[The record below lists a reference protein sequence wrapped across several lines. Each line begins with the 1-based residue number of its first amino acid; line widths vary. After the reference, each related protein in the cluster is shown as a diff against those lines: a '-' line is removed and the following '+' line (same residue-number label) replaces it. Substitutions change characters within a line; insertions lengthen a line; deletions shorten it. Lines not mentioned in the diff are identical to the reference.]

1 MKRRR
6 ELLWVMGILVLAL
19 ALRLFAVTA
28 REGGAWSVGACG
40 EPFVQEIE
48 SILRSGNPL
57 HLEVFFYPPAPAIIV
72 AAVTGLWTIV
82 GGGDVAVHC
91 RVVTLAFSVAT
102 VGIVYMLGRFWGRS
116 HAFIAMMLY
125 AVTMIAVVVQG
136 NVQVYSAFFVSLAL
150 YSVLRADAEGRIG
163 SLAFAGVWLGLGV
176 ASKYVPI
183 FFAGMLFAPYVLG
196 WLRTGSA
203 VGDRGAEAA
212 YAEGGEAAARIWT
225 GSLWLLVALAAA
237 VVWAG
242 TVEREG
248 TYALL
253 RRLYEQRAHEN
264 AFEHHLEW
272 INRLY
277 RAGLATV
284 GIVGM
289 AGALALLIP
298 WLLHIPAWRWARL
311 VYTRNRLWIVPCATL
326 ILTVAVILGLPVA
339 LNLQDFARHFVFV
352 AKASATGDSGF
363 FPAGR
368 PAVSYMFGFIPENT
382 GRALFIAGLV
392 GLIYA
397 AVRRDMRAAIIIAS
411 AIPAYV
417 LLELSRVKVNRY
429 ALDLMPVWCVLAAV
443 WLGDLCEKRFRVWR
457 LAGISMVIA
466 TVVYSLAYSL
476 AWAEFASP
484 RGDIRKEAG
493 WWLDNTI
500 PRGASL
506 GVKSAL
512 LLNGSPELLPG
523 TGFLAGYRL
532 VDYSDESDYV
542 LLPDGV
548 YAIVKQY
555 LEATRQGYVYG
566 ADDWWPYSPSAE
578 DLDTL
583 SRIVREDGYVLVK
596 EFRKRPIVLG
606 LEARSDSLSGRT
618 WWVEHGPVGIRV
630 YRRVSEQG

>member
-176 ASKYVPI
+176 ASTYVP
-183 FFAGMLFAPYVLG
+183 G

-225 GSLWLLVALAAA
+225 GSLWLLVALAAV

-264 AFEHHLEW
+264 AFE
-272 INRLY
+272 
-277 RAGLATV
+277 
-284 GIVGM
+284 
-289 AGALALLIP
+289 
-298 WLLHIPAWRWARL
+298 
-311 VYTRNRLWIVPCATL
+311 
-326 ILTVAVILGLPVA
+326 
-339 LNLQDFARHFVFV
+339 
-352 AKASATGDSGF
+352 
-363 FPAGR
+363 
-368 PAVSYMFGFIPENT
+368 
-382 GRALFIAGLV
+382 
-392 GLIYA
+392 
-397 AVRRDMRAAIIIAS
+397 
-411 AIPAYV
+411 
-417 LLELSRVKVNRY
+417 
-429 ALDLMPVWCVLAAV
+429 
-443 WLGDLCEKRFRVWR
+443 
-457 LAGISMVIA
+457 
-466 TVVYSLAYSL
+466 
-476 AWAEFASP
+476 
-484 RGDIRKEAG
+484 
-493 WWLDNTI
+493 
-500 PRGASL
+500 
-506 GVKSAL
+506 
-512 LLNGSPELLPG
+512 
-523 TGFLAGYRL
+523 
-532 VDYSDESDYV
+532 
-542 LLPDGV
+542 
-548 YAIVKQY
+548 
-555 LEATRQGYVYG
+555 
-566 ADDWWPYSPSAE
+566 
-578 DLDTL
+578 
-583 SRIVREDGYVLVK
+583 
-596 EFRKRPIVLG
+596 
-606 LEARSDSLSGRT
+606 
-618 WWVEHGPVGIRV
+618 
-630 YRRVSEQG
+630 